1 MNHRLGKSLY
11 GCFFAVALPALLA
24 LWARAAAPNVGLPAI
39 SSPAGWGVA
48 AAGLALVA
56 WAMAALAVFGR
67 GLPMNAYPPPVFVA
81 QGPYAVVAHPIYFG
95 FALAC
100 AGVAIGAGSAAGL
113 WLVTPVAALGCAA
126 LVLGYER
133 PDLDARFGA
142 RPLPLLRLPDA
153 SDARAGAADRLSACA
168 LVLLPWLVL
177 YEAVQALGVAPDALA
192 LLLPGE
198 AGWPV
203 WENTELVYA
212 STYLFVALAPLA
224 AVSRSDLRR
233 FMVRGGAA
241 TVLIVVLWLV
251 LPVAAPPRAFTP
263 AGPLGSLLALERSL
277 DSPACAFPSFHV
289 VWAFL
294 AAPVWA
300 ARLGRA
306 GGLAWGWAWAISA
319 SCATTGMHT
328 VADVA
333 AGLAVSLLVFRLP
346 AAWEVLRA
354 TAERLANSWREWDFG
369 AVRII
374 NHGGWAA
381 LGTFAGITLAA
392 ALVGGRGVE
401 AVLLVAF
408 SGLAGAGLWAQFVE
422 GSPRLL
428 RPYGYY
434 GGVLGVVLGAGVARL
449 LLGADAW
456 LLLGAF
462 AVAAPWIQAAG
473 RVRCLVQGCCHGAP
487 APESVGIR
495 YVHPRSRVC
504 RLSNFA
510 GVPVHPTPLY
520 SILWNVFPALLGARL
535 WAVRAPLPVIVGAYL
550 ILTGLG
556 RFVEESRRGEPQTP
570 VFARLRLYQ
579 WIAAATVAA
588 GAVVTCLPATVPTPA
603 PMPSLGAV
611 AAGAAFG
618 LATWFA
624 LGVDFPRSNRR
635 FARLV

>member
-1 MNHRLGKSLY
+1 MNERLGKTLY
-11 GCFFAVALPALLA
+11 GAAFSIALPALLV
-24 LWARAAAPNVGLPAI
+24 LWARASAANVGLPPVA
-39 SSPAGWGVA
+39 SPAGWALA
-48 AAGLALVA
+48 AAGLALVL
-56 WAMAALAVFGR
+56 WAMVALAVFGH
-67 GLPMNAYPPPVFVA
+67 GLPMNAYPPPALVTR
-81 QGPYAVVAHPIYFG
+81 GPYALMAHPIYFG
-95 FALAC
+95 FVLAC
-100 AGVAIGAGSAAGL
+100 AGAALGSGSAAGL

-126 LVLGYER
+126 LVVGYEG

-142 RPLPLLRLPDA
+142 RPRPFLRLPDGA
-153 SDARAGAADRLSACA
+153 PLPLSAADRISAYA

-177 YEAVQALGVAPDALA
+177 YEAAQALGVAPDAVA

-203 WENTELVYA
+203 WESTELVYA

-224 AVSRSDLRR
+224 AATRADLRR
-233 FMVRGGAA
+233 FMWRGWAA
-241 TVLIVVLWLV
+241 TASIVFLWLV
-251 LPVAAPPRAFTP
+251 LPVAAPPRPFVAH
-263 AGPLGSLLALERSL
+263 GPLGALLLFERSL
-277 DSPACAFPSFHV
+277 DSAACAFPSFHV

-300 ARLGRA
+300 GRLGRA
-306 GGLAWGWAWAISA
+306 RGLAWGWAWAIAA
-319 SCATTGMHT
+319 SCVTTGMHT
-328 VADVA
+328 LADVL
-333 AGLAVSLLVFRLP
+333 AGLAAALLVLRLP
-346 AAWEVLRA
+346 KAWEALRS
-354 TAERLANSWREWDFG
+354 TAERLANSWREWDLG

-381 LGTFAGITLAA
+381 LGTFAGITLAS
-392 ALVGGRGVE
+392 ALAGEHGAS

-408 SGLAGAGLWAQFVE
+408 SGLAGAGLWAQFLE

-434 GGVLGVVLGAGVARL
+434 GGVLGVFLGAVLSRL
-449 LLGADAW
+449 FLGADPW
-456 LLLGAF
+456 VLLGAF

-473 RVRCLVQGCCHGAP
+473 RVRCLVQGCCHGARAP
-487 APESVGIR
+487 AWVGIR

-504 RLSNFA
+504 RLA
-510 GVPVHPTPLY
+510 DLEGVPVHPTPLY
-520 SILWNVFPALLGARL
+520 SILWNAVPALLLARL

-570 VFARLRLYQ
+570 IFARLRLYQ
-579 WIAAATVAA
+579 WIAAGTVAA
-588 GAVVTCLPATVPTPA
+588 GAVLTCLPAAVPTPA
-603 PMPSLGAV
+603 PEPSLRAL
-611 AAGAAFG
+611 AAGAVFAV
-618 LATWFA
+618 ATWLA